1 MKKLAMSLTVAATM
15 SLTGA
20 AAEAHFD
27 ALATEIEQVQQEGYG
42 IGCDDVDITTAEP
55 ILAGGFFGDFQ
66 GTDLDGRW

>member
-1 MKKLAMSLTVAATM
+1 MKKLAMTMTVAATL

-20 AAEAHFD
+20 AAEEHFD
-27 ALATEIEQVQQEGYG
+27 ALATEIEMIQESGYG
-42 IGCDDVDITTAEP
+42 IGCDDIDIVTAEP